1 MKKRIIKSKK
11 NKSFIIL
18 GIVTVAIIV
27 YGIFFNGHFV
37 YFTTG
42 VPSGNVMRAENENIS
57 EMAANIFLSDEKSLY
72 EQVADDE
79 VFTKSIGN
87 VSIDDYLKS
96 NVESRLS
103 RIATLNLYAQKHGI
117 SLSHVKNNEI
127 AIAANAYYQAL
138 TDEQKKAI
146 GADVSK
152 LEDLF
157 RQYAIADEVADILY
171 SKSDYEVSAD
181 EARVISVQYI
191 TADSKEKIE
200 EASSK
205 LSSGKNFS
213 DVALEYNG
221 NSDYTVEMKRG
232 QFDKAFEDA
241 AYALSSGQTSGIVE
255 SQGRF
260 YIIKC
265 SSDNEQAK
273 TDANLVLLREQR
285 KNEYFESQFAKFE
298 NNIFVEVNNGIW
310 KKKSVQSATSLPVR
324 FESFYE
330 QYLK

>member
-265 SSDNEQAK
+265 
-273 TDANLVLLREQR
+273 
-285 KNEYFESQFAKFE
+285 
-298 NNIFVEVNNGIW
+298 
-310 KKKSVQSATSLPVR
+310 
-324 FESFYE
+324 
-330 QYLK
+330 

>member
-152 LEDLF
+152 LSLTET
-157 RQYAIADEVADILY
+157 
-171 SKSDYEVSAD
+171 KS
-181 EARVISVQYI
+181 
-191 TADSKEKIE
+191 T
-200 EASSK
+200 
-205 LSSGKNFS
+205 
-213 DVALEYNG
+213 
-221 NSDYTVEMKRG
+221 
-232 QFDKAFEDA
+232 
-241 AYALSSGQTSGIVE
+241 
-255 SQGRF
+255 
-260 YIIKC
+260 
-265 SSDNEQAK
+265 
-273 TDANLVLLREQR
+273 
-285 KNEYFESQFAKFE
+285 
-298 NNIFVEVNNGIW
+298 
-310 KKKSVQSATSLPVR
+310 
-324 FESFYE
+324 
-330 QYLK
+330 